1 MIGKGVAH
9 YSIAEK
15 LGEGGM
21 GVVYKARDTH
31 LDRFVAM
38 KALPKLPFSS
48 GGIPRGLGS
57 ERRRERWMF
66 EAFLPH

>member
-1 MIGKGVAH
+1 MIGKGVAY
-9 YSIAEK
+9 YSIVEK

-21 GVVYKARDTH
+21 GVAYKARDTH

-38 KALPKLPFSS
+38 KVLPKLPFPS
-48 GGIPRGLGS
+48 GGILRGLGNG
-57 ERRRERWMF
+57 RRRERWIF

>member
-9 YSIAEK
+9 YSIFEK

-21 GVVYKARDTH
+21 GVGYKARDTH
-31 LDRFVAM
+31 GDRFVAT
-38 KALPKLPFSS
+38 KVPPKLPFPS
-48 GGIPRGLGS
+48 GGIPRGLGNG
-57 ERRRERWMF
+57 RRRERWMF